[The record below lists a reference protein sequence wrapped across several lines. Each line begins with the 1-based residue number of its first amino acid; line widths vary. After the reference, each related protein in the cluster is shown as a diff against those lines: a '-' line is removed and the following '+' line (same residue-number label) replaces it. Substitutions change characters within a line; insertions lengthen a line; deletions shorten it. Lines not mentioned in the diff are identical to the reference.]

1 MRGEASFPARR
12 LLVKLLLL
20 LVTAGL
26 LWRAVDLQHTDKD
39 FLIGQGDARHLRV
52 VAIPA
57 HRGKIL
63 DRNGEPLAISTPV
76 DSVWANP
83 RELAA
88 APQRWPELARLL
100 GLDLKQL
107 ERLPAE
113 REEREFVYLKRHLA
127 PQLASKVEQ
136 AGVPGVYL
144 QREYRRYYP
153 LGEVAA
159 HVVGFT
165 NVDDNGQEG
174 MELASS
180 RRWRAS
186 AHRSPAVIWC

>member
-1 MRGEASFPARR
+1 MKGDREAGFPGRRR
-12 LLVKLLLL
+12 LVMVLL
-20 LVTAGL
+20 LVITGGL

-39 FLIGQGDARHLRV
+39 FLIGQGEARHLRV
-52 VAIPA
+52 VAISA

-63 DRNGEPLAISTPV
+63 DRNGDPLAISTPV

-83 RELAA
+83 REFAA
-88 APQRWPELARLL
+88 GTDRWPELARLL
-100 GLDLKQL
+100 GLDAKQL
-107 ERLPAE
+107 ERLPGQ
-113 REEREFVYLKRHLA
+113 RQQREFVYLKRHLA

-165 NVDDNGQEG
+165 NVAGLEKLDLHMPPAAEVV
-174 MELASS
+174 LV
-180 RRWRAS
+180 
-186 AHRSPAVIWC
+186 SP